1 MFFKE
6 LGQIREMTGLLTPE
20 GQAAEDVQLT
30 SYREAQGQDGNL
42 MSTKNSLPQTLSPSL
57 AVVYM

>member
-6 LGQIREMTGLLTPE
+6 LDQIHEMTGLPTPE

-30 SYREAQGQDGNL
+30 SYSEAQGQDGNL